1 MPQDDFF
8 ISYSKSIYN
17 NFVKNF
23 VKKIKSYGINLWL
36 DRINVHLGDEIL
48 SNLFNV
54 LDSFK
59 KINYGVIII
68 FDSTFFKKKWCIT
81 ELEYI
86 KQNKI
91 SFFPIL
97 FHMEK
102 TNIPEKYKYL
112 RNYNMVT
119 IRDEKLDIENAISK
133 ILDIYI
139 QRKDYKKVTIQT
151 TIFEA
156 LIRNYYYADKTN
168 EMVVLSADNIGLYI
182 KIWHQNNNLYID
194 NFTQVL
200 ITIIHSKLLAYY
212 KISCISNYD
221 ISLVCNATNKL
232 IIMYGDN
239 YFTKI

>member
-139 QRKDYKKVTIQT
+139 YNEKTIKKLLFRQLFLKHLLETITMQIRQMKWLSYLQT
-151 TIFEA
+151 I
-156 LIRNYYYADKTN
+156 LDSILKY
-168 EMVVLSADNIGLYI
+168 GI
-182 KIWHQNNNLYID
+182 KITIYI
-194 NFTQVL
+194 L
-200 ITIIHSKLLAYY
+200 ITLPKY
-212 KISCISNYD
+212 
-221 ISLVCNATNKL
+221 
-232 IIMYGDN
+232 
-239 YFTKI
+239 